1 MRREARPAA
10 WCEHDHPKEVRVLGD
25 GCSVRCLGCGQSGPV
40 RRSIIAAR
48 KGLLA
53 TSFEFGSRATTP
65 GWGSRAEG
73 LGPF

>member
-10 WCEHDHPKEVRVLGD
+10 WCEHDHPKEVRVLGG

-48 KGLLA
+48 RGLLA
-53 TSFEFGSRATTP
+53 ASFEFEPRVTQEGSRA
-65 GWGSRAEG
+65 
-73 LGPF
+73 